1 MSHINVWNT
10 FILLRNHRG
19 SFSFC
24 NNKLNVFIRFQ
35 LSVLQTVRMC
45 QLLQSVRTLSRVK
58 RRWSER
64 EETIRTYGKSRWDV
78 STGQQVLRSSL
89 MMFIWWGSA
98 GNRMCNYT
106 LIIELNS
113 LLLFS
118 GYENINVSILTSRAA
133 RRLFWWSLWPSVRW
147 MLDQDWLQTLCDV
160 TSHVRRPRLL
170 KSDYQWAQRNFSDGR
185 RRRRSRDQIRGKFK
199 R

>member
-1 MSHINVWNT
+1 
-10 FILLRNHRG
+10 
-19 SFSFC
+19 
-24 NNKLNVFIRFQ
+24 
-35 LSVLQTVRMC
+35 MC
-45 QLLQSVRTLSRVK
+45 YRQSECVSYYRASGLWAEWREDDQNEKKRSVRTENPDEMFPQDSRF
-58 RRWSER
+58 
-64 EETIRTYGKSRWDV
+64 WD
-78 STGQQVLRSSL
+78 RL

-133 RRLFWWSLWPSVRW
+133 RRLFWWSLWLSVRW